1 MIDKRLT
8 EEEKKKIKPANQGGG
23 PNYLGKQE
31 TVTVPKKWLSS
42 PDHVVAE
49 LAYITPR
56 EQKIL
61 LNADIYGS
69 LKGKPNKGPGGI
81 MSLQGDMGSVGG
93 GSSNGGGNN
102 DRPNIGQISGPVTS
116 SFTDADDN
124 RDNYKT
130 DQYTTGPTTTT
141 TDPDESTIDELTPTF
156 APIEQPTL
164 FQQFVDGIKNI
175 GKTAFKGYVAVQTFG
190 ALGLSPKAVAIG
202 DTVLGLTNDIGL
214 TKSKNI
220 SELGLNA
227 VTGIADVFSGN
238 TNKGNTNTNSF
249 SGNTNNGLSDNNQ
262 NNGGEGGNN
271 DVLSSEYILLLQ
283 KMQLGNFTQ
292 EDQTRFNLLKTML
305 GK

>member
-1 MIDKRLT
+1 MIDKRMMY
-8 EEEKKKIKPANQGGG
+8 AQGRRVGFQGGG
-23 PNYLGKQE
+23 GQIGG
-31 TVTVPKKWLSS
+31 T
-42 PDHVVAE
+42 
-49 LAYITPR
+49 
-56 EQKIL
+56 
-61 LNADIYGS
+61 AD
-69 LKGKPNKGPGGI
+69 
-81 MSLQGDMGSVGG
+81 MSG
-93 GSSNGGGNN
+93 GSSNNTGSNGG

-130 DQYTTGPTTTT
+130 DQYTTGPTTT
-141 TDPDESTIDELTPTF
+141 DPDETTIDELTPTF

-249 SGNTNNGLSDNNQ
+249 SGNTNNSLSDNNQ